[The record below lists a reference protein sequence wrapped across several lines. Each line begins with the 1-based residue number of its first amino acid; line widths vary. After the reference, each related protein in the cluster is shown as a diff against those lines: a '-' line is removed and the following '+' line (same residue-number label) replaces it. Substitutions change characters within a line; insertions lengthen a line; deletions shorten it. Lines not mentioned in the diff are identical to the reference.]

1 MKLNVKDK
9 LAAKK
14 MSRYELAKR
23 IGVTYPTITAIFNG
37 DSTSIKLDILE
48 ALCRELNC
56 TPNELL
62 VTDDK
67 DVELNIES
75 EKLSSQLV
83 PLMIEILKSNPTNE
97 TDLIHYISI
106 DKKEEFQ
113 ERLNKYLNLLCKK
126 KEDDI

>member
-9 LAAKK
+9 LATKN

-37 DSTSIKLDILE
+37 YSTSIKLDILE
-48 ALCRELNC
+48 ALCRELDC
-56 TPNELL
+56 TPNEIL

-83 PLMIEILKSNPTNE
+83 PVMIEMLKSNPTSE

-113 ERLNKYLNLLCKK
+113 ENLNKYMNLLCQK

>member
-9 LAAKK
+9 LATKN

-48 ALCRELNC
+48 ALCRELDC
-56 TPNELL
+56 TPNEIL

-83 PLMIEILKSNPTNE
+83 PVMIEMLKSKPTSE

-113 ERLNKYLNLLCKK
+113 ENLNKYMNLLCQK

>member
-1 MKLNVKDK
+1 MKLNVKEK
-9 LAAKK
+9 LAAKN

-48 ALCRELNC
+48 ALCRELDC

-62 VTDDK
+62 ITDDK
-67 DVELNIES
+67 DVEFNIES
-75 EKLSSQLV
+75 EKLSHQLV
-83 PLMIEILKSNPTNE
+83 PVIIEMLKSKPTNE

-113 ERLNKYLNLLCKK
+113 ESLNKYLNLLCKK